1 LVVYYLLAGL
11 VYIRTPP
18 SVIIHKYR
26 IKNIERRKV
35 ISSSY
40 NINLTDPMR
49 QRLIAICLLYFA
61 LTTCSPR
68 DDKKS
73 FQPPVNASNGLFSL
87 SQVKQGSQLYATYC
101 ASCHGNE
108 LRGTE
113 GGIALIG
120 DRFMSKWQ
128 EQTLGTLYS
137 LTKNTMPKTN
147 PNSLDNGS
155 YSALVAFMLNA
166 NGFTPGEN
174 ELTSELEKLEHIT
187 IGIPPASSQTSM
199 AFAPNH
205 FDPTPPTVE
214 AEWLQHR
221 GDLASTNYSS
231 LDEINVDNVSQLKV
245 VWRWKTENFGA
256 GPEFY
261 FKATPLL
268 ANGVLYTTAGLSRT
282 VAAIDAQTGET
293 LWTYRFDEKERRIS
307 VPRQNSGRGV
317 AYWSSPDRTKDRI
330 VYITPGF
337 QLIALDA
344 NTGEPIPAFGK
355 NGIVDLK
362 KGLNQNVDLL
372 TATIGSTSPPIIV
385 NDVIVVGSSFPV
397 GLAPKSKKQV
407 RGDIMG
413 YDVHTGRQLWI
424 FHTIPQQ
431 GEEGND
437 SWEDGSWKYTGNVG
451 AWAPLSADPE
461 LGYVYVPLEAPTGDF
476 YGGHRRGNNL
486 FSQTLVCLDAKSGKK
501 VWHFQT
507 SHHDIWDY
515 DLPAPPILADI
526 NVNGKPIK
534 AVVQLT
540 KQAFAF
546 VFDRVTGKPIWPIV
560 ERPVPKSEVPGEW
573 TSPTQ
578 PFPTRPA
585 PYDRQGFSED
595 ILVDFTPEI
604 KSEAAMIARRYKTG
618 PLFTPISI
626 YDSLNNPGTLMLPDA
641 VGGANWQGGVF
652 DKETGMLYIS
662 SSSILRAVSLD
673 KDPARSDMDYIAFI
687 GSSKIGPYGLPL
699 VKPPYGRITAID
711 LNTGDH
717 RWMVPNA
724 ETPQWLKN
732 IPALKGLDIPPTGI
746 PDRVGMLVTKTLLFA
761 GEGSGMYASDFPGGN
776 KFRAYDKAT
785 GRVIAQI
792 ELPANQ
798 TGVPMTY
805 SVNKKQYIVVAVGAP
820 GIPGELVALGF

>member
-1 LVVYYLLAGL
+1 MQH
-11 VYIRTPP
+11 RF
-18 SVIIHKYR
+18 
-26 IKNIERRKV
+26 
-35 ISSSY
+35 
-40 NINLTDPMR
+40 
-49 QRLIAICLLYFA
+49 IAICLLSFA
-61 LTTCSPR
+61 LATCSQR
-68 DDKKS
+68 DNKKS
-73 FQPPVNASNGLFSL
+73 TQPPANANDGVFSIG
-87 SQVKQGSQLYATYC
+87 QVEQGSQLYEKHCT
-101 ASCHGNE
+101 SCHGSE

-113 GGIALIG
+113 GGTALVG
-120 DRFMSKWQ
+120 DRFISKWKD
-128 EQTLGTLYS
+128 QTMGALYS

-147 PNSLDNGS
+147 PNSLDDES
-155 YSALVAFMLNA
+155 YAALVAFMLNA
-166 NGFTPGEN
+166 NGFPPGGT
-174 ELTSELEKLEHIT
+174 ELVSGQDKLDHIT
-187 IGIPPASSQTSM
+187 MGVPPALSRNSL
-199 AFAPNH
+199 AFTPTN
-205 FDPTPPTVE
+205 FDPTPPSIE

-221 GDLASTNYSS
+221 GDCASTNYSG
-231 LDEINVDNVSQLKV
+231 LDQITRDNVSHLKV
-245 VWRWKTENFGA
+245 VWRWKTDNFGP

-261 FKATPLL
+261 FKATPLM

-293 LWTYRFDEKERRIS
+293 LWTYRYDEKQRKTS

-317 AYWSSPDRTKDRI
+317 AYWTSPDRSKDRI

-344 NTGEPIPAFGK
+344 NTGKPIAEFGS
-355 NGIVDLK
+355 NGVVDLK
-362 KGLNQNVDLL
+362 KGLNQNIDLL

-397 GLAPKSKKQV
+397 GLAPTSKKQV

-413 YDVHTGRQLWI
+413 YDVRTGRQLWI

-461 LGYVYVPLEAPTGDF
+461 LGYVYVPLEAATGDF
-476 YGGHRRGNNL
+476 YGGHRPGNNL
-486 FSQTLVCLDAKSGKK
+486 FSQSLVCLDARTGKK
-501 VWHFQT
+501 VWHYQLI
-507 SHHDIWDY
+507 HHDIWDY

-526 NVNGKPIK
+526 NVNGKPIR

-546 VFDRVTGKPIWPIV
+546 VFDRVTGKPVWPIE

-578 PFPTRPA
+578 PFPTRPE

-595 ILVDFTPEI
+595 MLVDFTSEI
-604 KSEAAMIARRYKTG
+604 KKEALNIVSRYKTG

-626 YDSLNNPGTLMLPDA
+626 YDEQNNPGTLMLPDA
-641 VGGANWQGGVF
+641 TGGANWQGGVF
-652 DKETGMLYIS
+652 DKETGVLYVS
-662 SSSILRAVSLD
+662 STTILRPMSLE
-673 KDPARSDMDYIAFI
+673 KVPERSDMDYIAFV
-687 GSSKIGPYGLPL
+687 GSSKIGPFGLPL

-724 ETPQWLKN
+724 DTPQWLKD
-732 IPALKGLDIPPTGI
+732 IPALSALDIPPTGN

-785 GRVIAQI
+785 GKVIAQI

-798 TGVPMTY
+798 SGVPMTY
-805 SVNKKQYIVVAVGAP
+805 SVNGKQYIVIAVGAP
-820 GIPGELVALGF
+820 GLPGELVALSL